1 MVTSKS
7 AFRVNLD
14 GDNSGGR
21 AVASKQQSVFVNKEL
36 AMTEGGDI
44 GPHPGFFSSKVTS
57 GSGTVFAENRPLSRK
72 KDSLSC
78 GHAIETASP
87 DVFIGD

>member
-1 MVTSKS
+1 MATDNS

-36 AMTEGGDI
+36 VMTKDSDI

-57 GSGTVFAENRPLSRK
+57 GSGTVFAEKRPIARK
-72 KDSLSC
+72 KDSLDCEHS
-78 GHAIETASP
+78 IQTASP
-87 DVFIGD
+87 DVIIGD